1 MLLMDRATKHTLFS
15 LFCISLAA
23 LACNVAS
30 NTQPPTLVPR
40 ATETPLPTI
49 AYATLSPAEL
59 PPQSAPRVAADAA
72 LANVFNRVEADRLF
86 LHIDAL
92 MNFRTR
98 HVNSPNGVDGMGIGS
113 AFNYIQSQFQ
123 EIASLPGSNLYV
135 FPDGHK
141 FNLNWAGLE
150 TEQRNAVAFIQ
161 GQEIGAGTILIGAHY
176 DSISLNPE
184 DGLAYAPGADDNAS
198 GVAALIELARIL
210 STSRHKSSILF
221 VAFSAE
227 EVGRQGSAAFIRD
240 YIQAQ
245 GIQLNA
251 MISLDI
257 IGSQT
262 GPNGAV
268 DDRHIRVFSAGPN
281 ESTSRQVARAIR
293 LLGYNLMPSMEV
305 IVHDAIDRDGRY
317 SDHMSFSDVGYPA
330 VRFIE
335 SLEEPNR
342 HHTER
347 DTIDDVHASYLTRST
362 QLMLAIITAMADG
375 PRPPQNMSLR
385 DSGNGL
391 RTLVWEPTAGAVSYV
406 VALRHPSSLVFDE
419 QFEITDTSVQW
430 DGFVASRFAGLA
442 IAARDANGLM
452 GAPSVEYAIP

>member
-1 MLLMDRATKHTLFS
+1 MLLMNRTARYS
-15 LFCISLAA
+15 LLCLVWMSVVA
-23 LACNVAS
+23 LACNIS
-30 NTQPPTLVPR
+30 SSSQPPTLVPR

-59 PPQSAPRVAADAA
+59 PPQVAPRVSADAA
-72 LANVFNRVEADRLF
+72 LANLFNRVEADRLF

-92 MNFRTR
+92 VNFRTR
-98 HVNSPNGVDGMGIGS
+98 HVNSPNGVDGHGIGA
-113 AFNYIQSQFQ
+113 AFNYIQLQFQ
-123 EIASLPGSNLYV
+123 EIAAQPGSNLYV
-135 FPDGHK
+135 FPSGHE
-141 FNLNWAGLE
+141 FRLNWAGVE
-150 TEQRNAVAFIQ
+150 TVQRNAVAFIQ
-161 GQEIGAGTILIGAHY
+161 GNEIGAGTILLGAHY
-176 DSISLNPE
+176 DTVSLNPE
-184 DGLAYAPGADDNAS
+184 DGLAYAPGANDNGS

-245 GIQLNA
+245 NIQLNA

-268 DDRHIRVFSAGPN
+268 DDRHIFLFSAGPN
-281 ESTSRQVARAIR
+281 ESPSRQVARAIR

-305 IVHDAIDRDGRY
+305 VVHDAIDRDGRY
-317 SDHMSFSDVGYPA
+317 SDHMSFSDAGYPA

-335 SLEEPNR
+335 ALEEPNR
-342 HHTER
+342 QHTER
-347 DTIDDVHASYLTRST
+347 DTLDDVHASYLTRST
-362 QLMLAIITAMADG
+362 QLMLAVVTAMADG
-375 PRPPQNMSLR
+375 PRPPKNMSLR

-391 RTLVWEPTAGAVSYV
+391 RTLVWEPTAGATSYL

-442 IAARDANGLM
+442 ISARDGNGLI